1 MLRIGM
7 RPRRLVPTALAVVLA
22 VGFVAGTMIF
32 SDSAKG
38 ALVDQYARPAHG
50 VGVALTAEPD
60 SRLPPSTLDAVR
72 RIDGI
77 TMAAGRMRE
86 RLPLLD
92 PRGRLVA
99 DFGNPGYGVDV
110 GDEPA
115 LRAIDLTDGALPA
128 SDGEAAIDEK
138 TATATGYRIGDNT
151 TVVDSA
157 EQRRTLRIVGVVAV
171 AGGVSTTV
179 LTRAEL
185 TRLTGSTGYR
195 DVVAALSPGV
205 EPDAVRDRL
214 PMPAGAKA
222 RTGEQLRHDLA
233 KQAFAQLDGLII
245 GLALFAA
252 VAVLVAGFV
261 IANTFTILVAQR
273 QRETAL
279 LRCVGARRG
288 QIFRSV
294 LVESAVVGLAGA
306 VLGIGLGYVVAW
318 GLMKGSTSIGTM
330 LPAGGLILTLWPIVT
345 ALLVGVLATVISAVV
360 PALRAARIPP
370 IAALRILAP
379 AAGRMRRAQVLA
391 AVLVSATGTA
401 ITVAGLRLGQ
411 PEPAMV
417 LVVAG
422 GIGNFLALLLV
433 SPPVIGRLVAALGW
447 LPGRLFGVPARLAA
461 ANARRNPGR
470 TAATTAALLVG
481 VALMAG
487 GSTIA
492 ATVNRTAES
501 RLDQAYPVDY
511 LLRPAGGQD
520 GIPAAIGA
528 QLRADRT
535 FDLVAAVRR
544 EQARVP
550 GRQVTVGSV
559 SPGAI
564 GTAYRPAVT
573 AGRLADFGPGAALV
587 AVGAGTAGERLVV
600 TTPEGRTSTVTV
612 AAVVQGSSLT
622 GDVVLWPDEF
632 TDLYPSAR
640 NDALVM
646 VRVTAGVAASTG
658 RDRLDAA
665 LAAHPLVQVDDLAAV
680 RAERGAEI
688 RQIVAIIAVL
698 LGFALVIALVGITN
712 TLSLSVLERT
722 RESALTRALGLTRG
736 QLRATLLI
744 EALLIAAAGALAG
757 VAFGVLH
764 GWLTAEAAFGA
775 AGALLAIPAGQLA
788 AFVGIAAAAGALAAV
803 LPSRRAARA
812 SLVAAMADA

>member
-1 MLRIGM
+1 M

-38 ALVDQYARPAHG
+38 ALVDQYARPARG
-50 VGVALTAEPD
+50 VGVALTSSPD
-60 SRLPPSTLDAVR
+60 SRLSPSTLDAVR
-72 RIDGI
+72 RIDGVA
-77 TMAAGRMRE
+77 TAAGRMRE

-99 DFGNPGYGVDV
+99 DFGDPGYGIDV

-115 LRAIDLTDGALPA
+115 LRAFDLTDGALPVA
-128 SDGEAAIDEK
+128 DGEAAIDEK
-138 TATATGYRIGDNT
+138 TATATGYRIGDNA
-151 TVVDSA
+151 TVIDSA

-195 DVVAALSPGV
+195 DVVATLSPGADP
-205 EPDAVRDRL
+205 EAVRDRL
-214 PMPAGAKA
+214 PAPAGAKA
-222 RTGEQLRHDLA
+222 RTGAQLRHDLA
-233 KQAFAQLDGLII
+233 KQAFAQLGGLTI

-288 QIFRSV
+288 QVFRSV
-294 LVESAVVGLAGA
+294 LAESAVVGFAGA
-306 VLGIGLGYVVAW
+306 VLGIGLGCVVAW
-318 GLMKGSTSIGTM
+318 GLMKGSRSIGIV
-330 LPAGGLILTLWPIVT
+330 LPAGGLVVTLWPIVT
-345 ALLVGVLATVISAVV
+345 ALLVGVLVTVISAVV
-360 PALRAARIPP
+360 PAVRATRIPP
-370 IAALRILAP
+370 IAALRIVAP
-379 AAGRMRRAQVLA
+379 TTGRMRRAQILA
-391 AVLVSATGTA
+391 ALLVAAAGTA
-401 ITVAGLRLGQ
+401 LTVAGLRLGQ

-433 SPPVIGRLVAALGW
+433 SPSVIGRLVAALGW

-461 ANARRNPGR
+461 ANARRHPGR

-501 RLDQAYPVDY
+501 QLDRAYPVDF
-511 LLRPAGGQD
+511 LLSPAGGQD
-520 GIPAAIGA
+520 GIPASIGTR
-528 QLRADRT
+528 LRADRT
-535 FDLVAAVRR
+535 FDVVAAARQ

-559 SPGAI
+559 SPGVI
-564 GTAYRPAVT
+564 GTAYRPVVA
-573 AGRLADFGPGAALV
+573 AGRLADFGPGTALV
-587 AVGAGTAGERLVV
+587 AAGAGATGKRLSV
-600 TTPEGRTSTVTV
+600 TTSDGRTSTVTV
-612 AAVVQGSSLT
+612 AAVVQASSLI
-622 GDVVLWPDEF
+622 GDVLLWPDDF
-632 TDLYPSAR
+632 TSLYPSAR
-640 NDALVM
+640 NDDLVM
-646 VRVTAGVAASTG
+646 VRVAAGVAASTG

-665 LAAHPLVQVDDLAAV
+665 LAAHPLVQVDDLATV

-688 RQIVAIIAVL
+688 HQIVAIIAVL
-698 LGFALVIALVGITN
+698 LGFALVIALVGIAN

-744 EALLIAAAGALAG
+744 EALLMAAAGALAG
-757 VAFGVLH
+757 VAFGVLY
-764 GWLTAEAAFGA
+764 GWLAAEAAFGA
-775 AGALLAIPAGQLA
+775 TDALLAVPAGQLA
-788 AFVGIAAAAGALAAV
+788 AFVGIAAAAGVLAAV